1 MKIACYFYT
10 DISADSNGILVEK
23 REEFLTAGY
32 AVSIVT
38 LSRTNFVQF
47 VQNQNIVKTRLVFPT
62 KARNAG
68 NSWKVLMIILVDIE
82 CIDYSWIFDCWV
94 SSFLNNRA
102 REFTLLY
109 AEAKRI
115 RRQQKRNII

>member
-1 MKIACYFYT
+1 M
-10 DISADSNGILVEK
+10 
-23 REEFLTAGY
+23 
-32 AVSIVT
+32 
-38 LSRTNFVQF
+38 
-47 VQNQNIVKTRLVFPT
+47 FPT
-62 KARNAG
+62 KARNAE

-102 REFTLLY
+102 RELRFLY

-115 RRQQKRNII
+115 RRQQKRNIYYLESLRISEQISDTLTVFKFQFL